1 VSDSNFNKSIEIFK
15 KLKDSSD
22 EYDKYSLTASFNTLL
37 TALSKKEDAVSKKR
51 YTEVSELYKTFKD
64 KDEEEEEEK

>member
-1 VSDSNFNKSIEIFK
+1 
-15 KLKDSSD
+15 
-22 EYDKYSLTASFNTLL
+22 LTASFNTLL